1 MVTRS
6 ETLRELIYQKLVKAE
21 GKTISISEIY
31 KFVND
36 NCNFDEQDLI
46 PPNLYGKPVKEPRWK
61 RNVRNVLKSESDKN
75 NIIWKGRGL
84 YSYYQLES
92 SAFEPFSFNVVPK
105 KTFFGLDKSKAHCF
119 TIPKVNNLKLKE
131 IYNLSEKKLQD
142 NIHLIYKNKKF
153 PAIIRLVIM
162 DRSKTRKLAREDLP
176 SREIIQL
183 SWISFKETKNMI
195 KKEFNYSFNIV
206 SKGGNNEA
214 EIAKFD
220 ITEEK
225 NFRVSLIEKIPKI
238 KLKKK
243 KIKSITCNIP
253 SSFVNR
259 NIKLANDRGNGEAKL
274 YIGSVKDKEIFDQFF
289 NNWHPMNTYELNKVD
304 LLLYLQDVELEFS
317 KQSKYKAV
325 SKKLYR
331 KLFNKVER
339 LEENRIDLT
348 YYEDKSRYYLRGTS
362 DAWKLIRQT
371 CLPLITTLL
380 IEVKSS
386 NDDGPCDYVVRI
398 LRSDEERAPNPTSG
412 MKTKSRKKK
421 TLRKPKQTRIKPM
434 PEDSRTITD
443 DLKDRVW
450 RRDQGMCQAN
460 YKLDS
465 RLDKNTGEV
474 CGSNE
479 NLEFDHIVPFSR
491 GGKTTYRNLQLLCRT
506 HNRIKS
512 DKEI

>member
-1 MVTRS
+1 MVTSS

-21 GKTISISEIY
+21 GKIISISEIY
-31 KFVND
+31 EFVND
-36 NCNFDEQDLI
+36 NCNFDEMDLI

-84 YSYYQLES
+84 YSYYQLE
-92 SAFEPFSFNVVPK
+92 N
-105 KTFFGLDKSKAHCF
+105 
-119 TIPKVNNLKLKE
+119 
-131 IYNLSEKKLQD
+131 
-142 NIHLIYKNKKF
+142 
-153 PAIIRLVIM
+153 
-162 DRSKTRKLAREDLP
+162 
-176 SREIIQL
+176 
-183 SWISFKETKNMI
+183 
-195 KKEFNYSFNIV
+195 
-206 SKGGNNEA
+206 
-214 EIAKFD
+214 
-220 ITEEK
+220 
-225 NFRVSLIEKIPKI
+225 
-238 KLKKK
+238 K

-253 SSFVNR
+253 SSFVKR

-304 LLLYLQDVELEFS
+304 LLLYMQGVELDFS
-317 KQSKYKAV
+317 KQSRYKAV

-331 KLFNKVER
+331 ELFNKVER

-348 YYEDKSRYYLRGTS
+348 NYEDNSRYYLRGTS

-380 IEVKSS
+380 IEVKSN
-386 NDDGPCDYVVRI
+386 NDDGPCEYVVRI

-412 MKTKSRKKK
+412 IKSKSRKKK
-421 TLRKPKQTRIKPM
+421 TPRKPKQTRIKPM
-434 PEDSRTITD
+434 PEDSRTISD

-465 RLDKNTGEV
+465 RLDKNTGEI

-479 NLEFDHIVPFSR
+479 NLEFDHIVPFSI

-512 DKEI
+512 DREI